1 MKPGETSRGKFI
13 VIEGTDG
20 SGKGTHTQLLID
32 WLTERGDEFEAFDFP
47 QYGQPSAYFV
57 EQYLNGS
64 YGSLG
69 EIGPYRGSLFYA
81 LDRYQAGFKI
91 REALSSGV
99 HVLSNRYVGSNM
111 GHQGGKIDNDQE
123 RAAYFIWNDNLE
135 FEILGIPRPDLNIV
149 LHMPSRQ
156 AQLFVDQKAKRDYIG
171 GKKRDLHEADLGHL
185 KKAER
190 TYLELC
196 STFPETY
203 TRVPCEKDGVIL
215 PLDHIQQQIR
225 ALVEPLLSGR
235 DIIEP

>member
-1 MKPGETSRGKFI
+1 MSQPGKFI

-20 SGKGTHTQLLID
+20 SGKGTHTKLLID
-32 WLTERGDEFEAFDFP
+32 WLTGRGDQFEAFDFP

-91 REALSSGV
+91 REALSKGI
-99 HVLSNRYVGSNM
+99 HVISNRYVGSNM
-111 GHQGGKIDNDQE
+111 GHQGGKIDDDTQ
-123 RAAYFIWNDNLE
+123 RADYFKWNDHLE

-149 LHMPSRQ
+149 LHMPSEQ
-156 AQLFVDQKAKRDYIG
+156 AQLFVDQKAKRDYIQ
-171 GKKRDLHEADLGHL
+171 GKKRDIHEADLGHL
-185 KKAER
+185 KQAEK

-196 STFPETY
+196 ETFPDKF
-203 TRVPCEKDGVIL
+203 TRVPCEQDGVIL
-215 PLDHIQQQIR
+215 PIESIQDQIR
-225 ALVEPLLSGR
+225 QLVKPLLARS
-235 DIIEP
+235 

>member
-1 MKPGETSRGKFI
+1 VSTTPQGKFI

-20 SGKGTHTQLLID
+20 SGKGTHTKLLID
-32 WLTERGDEFEAFDFP
+32 WLTDRGHKLEAFDFP

-91 REALSSGV
+91 REALSRGIN
-99 HVLSNRYVGSNM
+99 VLSNRYVGSNM
-111 GHQGGKIDNDQE
+111 GHQGGKIDDYKE
-123 RAAYFIWNDNLE
+123 RAAYFKWNDNLE
-135 FEILGIPRPDLNIV
+135 FEILGIPRPDLSIV
-149 LHMPSRQ
+149 LHMPSEQ

-171 GKKRDLHEADLGHL
+171 GKKRDIHEADLGHL
-185 KKAER
+185 KRAEA

-196 STFPETY
+196 ETFPDTF
-203 TRVPCEKDGVIL
+203 TRIACERAGAIL
-215 PLDHIQQQIR
+215 PIIEIQDQIR
-225 ALVEPLLSGR
+225 SLVEP
-235 DIIEP
+235 IISRA

>member
-1 MKPGETSRGKFI
+1 MKPAVVSVGKFI

-20 SGKGTHTQLLID
+20 SGKGTHTKLLTD
-32 WLTERGDEFEAFDFP
+32 WLTSQGHRLEAFDFP

-111 GHQGGKIDNDQE
+111 GHQGGKIVDDTE
-123 RAAYFIWNDNLE
+123 RAAYFKWNDNLE

-156 AQLFVDQKAKRDYIG
+156 AQLFVDQKAERDYIG
-171 GKKRDLHEADLGHL
+171 GKKRDIHEADLTHL
-185 KKAER
+185 EQAER

-196 STFPETY
+196 KTFPETF
-203 TRVPCEKDGVIL
+203 TRVPCEQAGVIL
-215 PLDHIQQQIR
+215 PIEQIQNQIR
-225 ALVEPLLSGR
+225 ALVEP
-235 DIIEP
+235 IISLA